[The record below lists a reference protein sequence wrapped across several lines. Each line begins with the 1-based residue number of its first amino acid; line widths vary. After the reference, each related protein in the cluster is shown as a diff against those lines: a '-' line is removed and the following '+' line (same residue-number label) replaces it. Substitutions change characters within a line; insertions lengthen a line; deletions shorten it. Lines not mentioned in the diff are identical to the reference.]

1 MAETPWLT
9 IIGMGADGVAGLS
22 ASSQAALAA
31 AEVILAPP
39 RHLEMVGETTA
50 ERLAWPVPF
59 TDGVRILQ
67 GLRGRRTVVLASGDP
82 FWFGA
87 GRVIADT
94 FAAGDWVAIPAPSS
108 FSIAAARLGWPL
120 ETTLC
125 LGLHAAPIARL
136 RPHLA
141 RGVRIIVTLRDGA
154 AVADLT
160 GYLAET
166 GFGDSHVWV
175 MEALG
180 GAEER
185 VTKGTAANLTGD
197 FTHPVLAAIEA
208 SDGPA
213 LPRTAG
219 LPDAAFDHDGQITKR
234 PMRAVTLSTLAPRPF
249 ETLWDIGGGSGSIS
263 IEWALSHP
271 TTRAICIESRADR
284 ATRIA
289 ENARAFGVDDRVQV
303 IEGAAPG
310 ALAGLPGPDAV
321 FVGGGL
327 SEDLLESLTAQG
339 GFRLVVNAVTL
350 ESEALVAGWQARI
363 GGDLMRLEMASA
375 APLGPKRGWQAAWPV
390 VQWSVTI

>member
-141 RGVRIIVTLRDGA
+141 RGVRIIVTLRDGT

-185 VTKGTAANLTGD
+185 VTKGTAANITGD

-219 LPDAAFDHDGQITKR
+219 LPDDAFDHDGQITKR
-234 PMRAVTLSTLAPRPF
+234 PMRAVTLSTLAPKPF

-271 TTRAICIESRADR
+271 TTRAICIEPRADR

-289 ENARAFGVDDRVQV
+289 ENARAFGVDHRVQV

-327 SEDLLESLTAQG
+327 SEGLLESLTAQG
-339 GFRLVVNAVTL
+339 GFRLVVNAVTM
-350 ESEALVAGWQARI
+350 ESEALVTGWQARI

-390 VQWSVTI
+390 VQWSVTT

>member
-1 MAETPWLT
+1 
-9 IIGMGADGVAGLS
+9 
-22 ASSQAALAA
+22 
-31 AEVILAPP
+31 
-39 RHLEMVGETTA
+39 MVGETTA

-94 FAAGDWVAIPAPSS
+94 FAAGHWVAIPAPSS

-185 VTKGTAANLTGD
+185 VTKGTAANITGD

-219 LPDAAFDHDGQITKR
+219 LPDDAFDHDGQITKR
-234 PMRAVTLSTLAPRPF
+234 PMRAVTLSTLAPKPF

-271 TTRAICIESRADR
+271 TTRAICIEPRADR

-289 ENARAFGVDDRVQV
+289 ENARAFGVDHRVQV

-327 SEDLLESLTAQG
+327 SEGLLESLTAQG
-339 GFRLVVNAVTL
+339 GFRLVVNAVTM
-350 ESEALVAGWQARI
+350 ESEALVTGWQARI

-390 VQWSVTI
+390 VQWSVTT

>member
-1 MAETPWLT
+1 
-9 IIGMGADGVAGLS
+9 
-22 ASSQAALAA
+22 
-31 AEVILAPP
+31 
-39 RHLEMVGETTA
+39 MVGETAA

-59 TDGVRILQ
+59 ADGVRILQ

-87 GRVIADT
+87 GRVIADM

-141 RGVRIIVTLRDGA
+141 RGVRIIVTLRDAA

-160 GYLAET
+160 GYLSDT
-166 GFGDSHVWV
+166 GFGVSAVWV

-180 GAEER
+180 GAQER
-185 VTKGTAANLTGD
+185 MTKGTAATLSGD
-197 FTHPVLAAIEA
+197 FTHPVLAAIDV
-208 SDGPA
+208 SGGPA

-219 LPDAAFDHDGQITKR
+219 LPDDAFDHDGQITKR
-234 PMRAVTLSTLAPRPF
+234 PIRAVTLSTLAPKPF

-263 IEWALSHP
+263 IEWALAHR
-271 TTRAICIESRADR
+271 TTRAICIEPRADR
-284 ATRIA
+284 AARII
-289 ENARAFGVDDRVQV
+289 ENARTLGIDDRVQV

-327 SEDLLESLTAQG
+327 SEDLLDSLTAQG
-339 GFRLVVNAVTL
+339 GLRLVVNAVTL
-350 ESEALVAGWQARI
+350 ESEALVTGWQARI
-363 GGDLMRLEMASA
+363 GGDLMRLEVSSA
-375 APLGPKRGWQAAWPV
+375 APLGPKRGWQAAYPV
-390 VQWSVTI
+390 VQWSVTL

>member
-1 MAETPWLT
+1 
-9 IIGMGADGVAGLS
+9 
-22 ASSQAALAA
+22 
-31 AEVILAPP
+31 
-39 RHLEMVGETTA
+39 MVGETAA

-59 TDGVRILQ
+59 AEGVRILQ

-141 RGVRIIVTLRDGA
+141 RGVRIIVTLRDGT

-185 VTKGTAANLTGD
+185 VTKGTAANLTGE
-197 FTHPVLAAIEA
+197 FIHPVLAAVEA

-219 LPDAAFDHDGQITKR
+219 LPDDAFDHDGQITKR
-234 PMRAVTLSTLAPRPF
+234 PMRAVTLSTLAPKPF

-271 TTRAICIESRADR
+271 TTRAICIEPRADR

-327 SEDLLESLTAQG
+327 SEGLLESLTAQG
-339 GFRLVVNAVTL
+339 GFRLVVNAVTM
-350 ESEALVAGWQARI
+350 ESEALVTGWQARI